1 MCFDS
6 ALLTATS
13 LSIEWDSVKVLELR
27 RVLLHV
33 NRGLRLNPNRG
44 HLEPLSGNISSHW
57 WRLCRSGI
65 GFLLIEIGIGFR
77 NSGSSRR
84 WSSRLEPL
92 SRWWWWCVHKFG
104 RIRLLLL
111 CRRRSVCGVDG
122 QECQAASLICR
133 RRKSI

>member
-44 HLEPLSGNISSHW
+44 HLKL
-57 WRLCRSGI
+57 
-65 GFLLIEIGIGFR
+65 FKEI
-77 NSGSSRR
+77 
-84 WSSRLEPL
+84 
-92 SRWWWWCVHKFG
+92 
-104 RIRLLLL
+104 
-111 CRRRSVCGVDG
+111 
-122 QECQAASLICR
+122 
-133 RRKSI
+133 